1 MKYKTYDQ
9 FGELAQEVQ
18 SLPEEKQ
25 RELCLIIQGYIV
37 GVSTPAKKLQE
48 SQRVI
53 RRAKKCR
60 ERMKM

>member
-37 GVSTPAKKLQE
+37 GVSTPAKN
-48 SQRVI
+48 S
-53 RRAKKCR
+53 KKASVL
-60 ERMKM
+60 

>member
-37 GVSTPAKKLQE
+37 GVSTPAKN
-48 SQRVI
+48 S
-53 RRAKKCR
+53 KKVGVL
-60 ERMKM
+60 